1 MAVVEVSIVP
11 LGTGTSSLSNYVAR
25 VIKVLQIETGIKYE
39 LTGMGTILEGDLGQ
53 ILAVIQKMHETVFS
67 DEVSRVYTV
76 IKIDDRRDKTTT
88 ITGKVESVK
97 TKLGQ

>member
-1 MAVVEVSIVP
+1 MAIVEVSIVP

-25 VIKVLQIETGIKYE
+25 VIKVLQTESGIKYE

-53 ILAVIQKMHETVFS
+53 ILAIIQKMHATVFS

-76 IKIDDRRDKTTT
+76 IKIDDRRDKTAT

-97 TKLGQ
+97 KKLA